1 MHFYVVLQSGLI
13 AELPA
18 TSTPARSKYARFARD
33 WTLQPESSMLG
44 FQSVRH
50 DTKVG
55 TNPCATDTGRLS
67 DQGTAKMRVTHDAS
81 AVQRAAPTDGL
92 GGNAANQTRP
102 ERRAASVVGYRTAKG
117 AAFTRPT
124 ANGYRAAS
132 RLVANASA
140 ENRLRNRR
148 IEFKV
153 VE

>member
-124 ANGYRAAS
+124 ANGS
-132 RLVANASA
+132 GGTGPLVANARA
-140 ENRLRNRR
+140 ENRRRNRR